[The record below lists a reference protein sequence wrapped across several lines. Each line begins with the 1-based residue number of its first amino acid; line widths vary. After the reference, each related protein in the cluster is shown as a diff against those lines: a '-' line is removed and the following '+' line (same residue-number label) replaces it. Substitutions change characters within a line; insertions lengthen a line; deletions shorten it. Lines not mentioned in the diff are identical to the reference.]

1 MKGSKCKCAGREAA
15 EIIGSL
21 QSEKDMKAWAAGE
34 AGLPPRSASVQK
46 QGSKEVRPH
55 PPRGLQ
61 AAASIP
67 GSAMGPAAIRPVE
80 FLFLSASVFLSVKW
94 N

>member
-1 MKGSKCKCAGREAA
+1 MKGSKCKCAGREAG

-46 QGSKEVRPH
+46 QGSKEVRRSHREAYRPQ
-55 PPRGLQ
+55 PASQAQPWDPLQ
-61 AAASIP
+61 L
-67 GSAMGPAAIRPVE
+67 GQ
-80 FLFLSASVFLSVKW
+80 LSSFFSVPQFFCL
-94 N
+94 